1 MWLDMCWYITVTT
14 DCVTCDDSH
23 VHMSCSY
30 VMLIRHVHMSQW
42 LQIVCI
48 QMPHISMNHIPM
60 NRMWMSDIS
69 AQVFVPFVTIAT
81 FRVINTLCVD
91 DIYEVHVF
99 MKYMWQDIV
108 VTCHWLT
115 WHTYLIHMRP
125 IQQYA
130 TTMSSTKDA
139 KGDTM
144 SHIVCHECVI
154 NTLCVITHSWR
165 KRRPNITISTHC
177 VSWVSYR
184 CHVTQIKGVMS
195 HMSTEHAHTYKWN
208 ILLTHVNYVAHV
220 NETCSH
226 V

>member
-1 MWLDMCWYITVTT
+1 MRLDMCWYVTVTT

-115 WHTYLIHMRP
+115 WHTFLIHMRL

-139 KGDTM
+139 KGDSM
-144 SHIVCHECVI
+144 SAHYVSWMCHKHIVCHHTFMTQKATQYHNI
-154 NTLCVITHSWR
+154 YTLCVMSVLQ
-165 KRRPNITISTHC
+165 
-177 VSWVSYR
+177 VS
-184 CHVTQIKGVMS
+184 CHTDKGRYV
-195 HMSTEHAHTYKWN
+195 
-208 ILLTHVNYVAHV
+208 THVNW
-220 NETCSH
+220 TCSH
-226 V
+226 I